1 MADGVNEGIE
11 FIGDLDISFGEIAEQ
26 IAGDLG
32 DFKDA
37 IEIPDIDFG
46 EFKDEIG
53 DIFGDVAEYG
63 KDIGEKLIE
72 NVGDLIENAHE
83 WLT

>member
-32 DFKDA
+32 D
-37 IEIPDIDFG
+37 
-46 EFKDEIG
+46 FKDEIG